1 MNKKNQEP
9 LPRTP
14 RLALEI
20 SSTDDRLRHDVDQAY
35 AVAKAMD
42 GFLGVKGARRVVDRA
57 NSITKNTQED
67 HSREG
72 TPHSNTSENED
83 DLDSP
88 STIDAVK
95 KELDLLITYLR
106 RVHMMCYYCGLECDS
121 KEDLDRKCMEPHC
134 RKSSEKKNQQ
144 EVSAAPTNEKGGNVI
159 EIGPSFSIDSSHVNP
174 IELAW
179 AKNLDSKLS
188 LKYEKPRN
196 RTLERLG
203 GKILKE

>member
-57 NSITKNTQED
+57 NAITKTTH

-72 TPHSNTSENED
+72 TPHSNLSDNED
-83 DLDSP
+83 DSP
-88 STIDAVK
+88 PTIDAVK

-144 EVSAAPTNEKGGNVI
+144 DVAVTPTNEKGGNVV
-159 EIGPSFSIDSSHVNP
+159 GFARAV
-174 IELAW
+174 
-179 AKNLDSKLS
+179 K
-188 LKYEKPRN
+188 
-196 RTLERLG
+196 
-203 GKILKE
+203 